1 MLVFIGEQSESSVGK
16 WLKKLVLPRKPVFGL
31 NELLR
36 LLRKQGNGLLE
47 TSMVAARSVNDE
59 ERTAA
64 MSNGMK
70 TGYTHDLHSS

>member
-1 MLVFIGEQSESSVGK
+1 MV
-16 WLKKLVLPRKPVFGL
+16 KKIVLPHKPVFVL

-36 LLRKQGNGLLE
+36 LLRKQGNGLLD

-64 MSNGMK
+64 MSNGMN

>member
-1 MLVFIGEQSESSVGK
+1 MV
-16 WLKKLVLPRKPVFGL
+16 KKFVLPRKPVFGL

-36 LLRKQGNGLLE
+36 LLRKQGNGHLE
-47 TSMVAARSVNDE
+47 TSMVVARSVNNE

-64 MSNGMK
+64 MSNGMN